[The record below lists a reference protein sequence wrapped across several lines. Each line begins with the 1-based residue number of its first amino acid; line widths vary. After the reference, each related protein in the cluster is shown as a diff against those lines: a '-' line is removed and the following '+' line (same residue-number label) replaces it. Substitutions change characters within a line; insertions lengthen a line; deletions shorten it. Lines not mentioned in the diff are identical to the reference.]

1 MPKPAAK
8 TARRPPRPTVR
19 VLLGAVIAMGPGKAD
34 LLEAIERTG
43 SISAAA
49 KSLGMSY
56 RRAWML
62 VDTMNRCFRE
72 PVVSA
77 ATGGSGGG
85 GAEVTPYGR
94 DILKRYRAMEARA
107 IGAIARDIEEFSGFL
122 RSRSV

>member
-1 MPKPAAK
+1 VPKRTPKPRHH
-8 TARRPPRPTVR
+8 ARGPTLR
-19 VLLGAVIAMGPGKAD
+19 VLLGAEIAMGPGKAD
-34 LLEAIERTG
+34 LLEAIGETG

-56 RRAWML
+56 RRAWVL

-85 GAEVTPYGR
+85 GASLTAHGEE
-94 DILKRYRAMEARA
+94 ILRRFRAMESRA
-107 IGAIARDIEEFSGFL
+107 ASAIANEFDDFRTLLRDTPG
-122 RSRSV
+122 